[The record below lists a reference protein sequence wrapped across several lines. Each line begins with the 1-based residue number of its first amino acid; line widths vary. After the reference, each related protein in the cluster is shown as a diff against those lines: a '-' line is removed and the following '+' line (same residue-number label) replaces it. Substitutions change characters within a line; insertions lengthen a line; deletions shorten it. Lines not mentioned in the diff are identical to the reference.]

1 MADAPIMIV
10 TGGSRGI
17 GAGIARLAG
26 ARGYDACVDNIVAAE
41 RAAAVAEEI
50 RGHGR
55 RAITVQADV
64 SRLDDVERLFAET
77 NGHLEPVGAL
87 VNNAGLTVETPVA
100 DHEVDTIRRIIDT
113 NLLGP
118 MLTARQ
124 GTVRQDSLEPVR
136 IGCDRHGSEGY
147 LGSVGQYQG
156 VARCS

>member
-77 NGHLEPVGAL
+77 NGQLEPVGAL

-124 GTVRQDSLEPVR
+124 GTVMYGRP
-136 IGCDRHGSEGY
+136 
-147 LGSVGQYQG
+147 
-156 VARCS
+156 RCCKGKTDLNRR